1 MSQNRSHAVMAQRAE
16 ARDSLDDFPTPPW
29 ATRAFVEH
37 VLIGGGW
44 NREKIERMTCR
55 EPACNRG
62 YMARALIEYFASV
75 DVSDVHDYGYA
86 RIADFL
92 FPTPLK
98 RVDWTITNPPF
109 RLAEQFIQRALET
122 SRVGVAMLVRSS
134 FMEGTGRYRALFS
147 RRPPAIF
154 APYVERV
161 AMVKGRLDRHASTAT
176 SYSWLVW
183 SNEPH
188 HAGRTIVRWIPP
200 CRKQFDRDAD
210 WPAEAAVNMTE
221 NGVEA

>member
-16 ARDSLDDFPTPPW
+16 ARDSLDDFPTPLW

-44 NREKIERMTCR
+44 RREQLARMACR

-86 RIADFL
+86 RLADFL

-98 RVDWTITNPPF
+98 KVDWTITNPPF
-109 RLAEQFIQRALET
+109 RLAEQFIHRALET

-134 FMEGTGRYRALFS
+134 FIESEGRYRGLFS
-147 RRPPAIF
+147 TRPPAIF

-161 AMVKGRLDRHASTAT
+161 PMVKGRLDRDASTAT

-200 CRKQFDRDAD
+200 SRKQFDRDED
-210 WPAEAAVNMTE
+210 WPVETDMSEVQH
-221 NGVEA
+221 GVDA